1 MAGAAREATA
11 DRSRSTGFCK
21 ACCKA
26 GCKPKP
32 SGTSPNR
39 TERTERQR
47 QRRARKNERVSNP
60 DAVVAREPERRGPAH
75 ELDAA
80 RRSGGARAN
89 RSDREADRGEG
100 LGRSEEAR
108 RGCCC
113 AKESRRPHE
122 GGAKADAVED
132 ASGSMAAS
140 DSPRSASL
148 PRRLGIPRAP
158 PPGPRKT

>member
-1 MAGAAREATA
+1 MARAARVPTE
-11 DRSRSTGFCK
+11 RSRSIRSCK

-32 SGTSPNR
+32 RGASPKR
-39 TERTERQR
+39 TERTERL

-60 DAVVAREPERRGPAH
+60 DAAVAREPERRGPAH

-89 RSDREADRGEG
+89 RSDREANRGEG

-108 RGCCC
+108 RGGRRSE
-113 AKESRRPHE
+113 KSR
-122 GGAKADAVED
+122 
-132 ASGSMAAS
+132 
-140 DSPRSASL
+140 
-148 PRRLGIPRAP
+148 
-158 PPGPRKT
+158 